1 MENKI
6 VKISTEDVVKFRKE
20 MGRIIRKDFTPEE
33 LELRKVRLARMRKV
47 TERIDR
53 NSGCNVILNTNGD
66 G

>member
-20 MGRIIRKDFTPEE
+20 MVRISRKDFTPEE

-47 TERIDR
+47 TERIER
-53 NSGCNVILNTNGD
+53 NSSGNVILNTNGD
-66 G
+66 